1 MYNPPPPL
9 IGCREVRRVKGKRVD
24 LGQPWARL
32 LFLGLFFLSGV
43 ILGQVCAGHTPDAA
57 GNELERYLRDF
68 AAVTETEGTFG
79 TALTAAALYF
89 RYPMAAFLLGFGAAG
104 IVLLPGLTAAFGFF
118 LSFSVCC
125 FAAVFG
131 PEGVLL
137 AAAVMGL
144 RCAVTLPCYF
154 LLAVPAWESACLPRG
169 KRRNGWDRGR
179 WVRLGAVCL
188 ALLAG
193 LWAELMLSPW
203 LLDAALARVVV

>member
-1 MYNPPPPL
+1 MTELLIRAFIKDREDVQNPA
-9 IGCREVRRVKGKRVD
+9 VRQRYGV
-24 LGQPWARL
+24 
-32 LFLGLFFLSGV
+32 LS
-43 ILGQVCAGHTPDAA
+43 
-57 GNELERYLRDF
+57 
-68 AAVTETEGTFG
+68 
-79 TALTAAALYF
+79 
-89 RYPMAAFLLGFGAAG
+89 GAAG